1 MKICFFCKIK
11 ERKLLETVEFYKQ
24 DIDIL
29 KKIDSSLTIATNYS
43 EIDWNADIIFI
54 WWWTYALYPVL
65 VGKIKR
71 KKTIITGTYNYKCP
85 EADRDYFKRPYWQR
99 LLLKLA
105 TWIANKNIFVSRRE
119 YEQICTDWKLTN
131 AIYIPHGIDTERYSP
146 LQHRSNDFL
155 FTICWMEKENIKRKC
170 ILEIIDAIM
179 LLTSKHPDIKLY
191 IAGHKG
197 DASVYIEDYISK
209 LNLQSNIYL
218 IGEIST
224 EEKINYLR
232 NCRIYLQPSKYEG
245 FGLAIAEAMSCGAPV
260 ITSAVGEVPVVVK
273 DAAILVIPE
282 PENIAKAI
290 EELLCLETDQLSRY
304 ARERIEKNFPLCRR
318 EHEIYNLIM
327 NQ

>member
-11 ERKLLETVEFYKQ
+11 NRKLLNTVEFYKQ

-29 KKIDSSLTIATNYS
+29 KKIDPGLTIATNYS

-65 VGKIKR
+65 VGKIKG
-71 KKTIITGTYNYKCP
+71 KKTFITGTYNYKCP
-85 EADRDYFKRPYWQR
+85 EADRDYFKRPYWQQ

-105 TWIANKNIFVSRRE
+105 TRLTNKNIFVSRQE
-119 YEQICTDWKLTN
+119 YEQIRKDWKLTN
-131 AIYIPHGIDTERYSP
+131 TIYSPHGIDTERYSP
-146 LQHRSNDFL
+146 LPHRSNDFL

-170 ILEIIDAIM
+170 ILEIIDAIH
-179 LLTSKHPDIKLY
+179 LLMGKHPDIKLY

-197 DASVYIEDYISK
+197 DASGYVEDYISK
-209 LNLQSNIYL
+209 LNLQNNIFL
-218 IGEIST
+218 IGEISA

-232 NCRIYLQPSKYEG
+232 NCRIDLQPSRYEG

-273 DAAILVIPE
+273 DAAILVVPE

-290 EELLCLETDQLSRY
+290 EKLLNQDTDQLSRY

-318 EHEIYNLIM
+318 ENEIIYNL
-327 NQ
+327 NH